1 MLRLAAG
8 SFDRVL
14 DLEPDHLSALRHA
27 IDLAA
32 ARRDTAA
39 VQRLAPRYFAID
51 SSGALPAYY
60 RWRVAVAL
68 NDRAGLARAR
78 DRFDSLPRE
87 TLERIVNVS
96 QLDGLDLTD
105 AQRAAVTLWSMS
117 ATTGEA
123 RWAFTKQRELALN
136 RGRPAE
142 AAAILDRWRATST
155 PFRVRDAL
163 AEVVNALF
171 WDADT
176 VVPVAWVA
184 EHESDPRP
192 APVHLDA
199 NQGDNAYLPWC
210 AIGLWHSVRGSV
222 STARMTI
229 PIVHQGSRYGGSPL
243 NTSLCAAIIEA
254 RLAAR
259 EGSPNAPILLARLD
273 SLAATAPAAITWML
287 AAANL
292 SAAELWE
299 AAGDIPRALTAV
311 RRRVHMVDIE
321 ERRVMV
327 ALSTMHRLEGRLA
340 ALAGDTSGAILAY
353 RRYLGLRTDAEPSLA
368 EEVAEVRA
376 ALTRLEGR

>member
-1 MLRLAAG
+1 LHALLDRVVSRLLIGRMRGSAESRSALGSLDLATLRQYLLAADQLRSGHLVEAMAGFEAVLAVDSTVYPVALDLASAHVQRLSTTVSRRPLALARAQIRRMSLGDSVRLHSLQMWSDTDTNLQLSASERLERLESAARFQVDGAPQSFLLGERMLHDGPLIGVRDMLRLAAG

-142 AAAILDRWRATST
+142 AAAILDR
-155 PFRVRDAL
+155 
-163 AEVVNALF
+163 
-171 WDADT
+171 
-176 VVPVAWVA
+176 
-184 EHESDPRP
+184 
-192 APVHLDA
+192 
-199 NQGDNAYLPWC
+199 
-210 AIGLWHSVRGSV
+210 
-222 STARMTI
+222 
-229 PIVHQGSRYGGSPL
+229 
-243 NTSLCAAIIEA
+243 
-254 RLAAR
+254 
-259 EGSPNAPILLARLD
+259 
-273 SLAATAPAAITWML
+273 
-287 AAANL
+287 
-292 SAAELWE
+292 
-299 AAGDIPRALTAV
+299 
-311 RRRVHMVDIE
+311 
-321 ERRVMV
+321 
-327 ALSTMHRLEGRLA
+327 
-340 ALAGDTSGAILAY
+340 
-353 RRYLGLRTDAEPSLA
+353 
-368 EEVAEVRA
+368 
-376 ALTRLEGR
+376 